1 MLIIDRKIVIVH
13 LRKAGGTSFCR
24 GLIDLL
30 PPRRVEFYGYTREG
44 EARSQA
50 GARAGGLWK
59 HAKARE
65 ILALTGLRKDRTR
78 VYLVSLRP
86 YPERVASFYFYC
98 QRHHRKNSAK
108 YPWIDGM
115 SFSAYLRSPYVNE
128 DTVPDFALGADGA
141 LLVDEFVPYD
151 RLEQTYRDLCAEL
164 GFPNQS
170 LPRLNANPDQEQ
182 DYLSCYS
189 AEDMTVLRKRF
200 AAEEEFLRRL
210 RAEGRLHRAA
220 PDPSPAT

>member
-1 MLIIDRKIVIVH
+1 MVVIEACTLAGWVH
-13 LRKAGGTSFCR
+13 
-24 GLIDLL
+24 
-30 PPRRVEFYGYTREG
+30 
-44 EARSQA
+44 
-50 GARAGGLWK
+50 
-59 HAKARE
+59 
-65 ILALTGLRKDRTR
+65 
-78 VYLVSLRP
+78 
-86 YPERVASFYFYC
+86 
-98 QRHHRKNSAK
+98 
-108 YPWIDGM
+108 
-115 SFSAYLRSPYVNE
+115 
-128 DTVPDFALGADGA
+128 
-141 LLVDEFVPYD
+141 
-151 RLEQTYRDLCAEL
+151 DLCAEL